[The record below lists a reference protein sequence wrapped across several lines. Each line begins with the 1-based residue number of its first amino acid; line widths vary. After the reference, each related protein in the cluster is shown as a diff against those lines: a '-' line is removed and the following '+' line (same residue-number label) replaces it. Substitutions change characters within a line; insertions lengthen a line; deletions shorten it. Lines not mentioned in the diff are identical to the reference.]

1 MEILIKALDLETLIA
16 TLNETRR
23 REELLGLRQSR
34 KNLHGE
40 SGRSADG
47 QGLGG
52 QGKVDALAALL
63 DLTPIASVVK
73 KVRVGG

>member
-1 MEILIKALDLETLIA
+1 MDLETLIA

-52 QGKVDALAALL
+52 GQGKVDALAALL